1 MTAPLRFAAFA
12 GAKPAF
18 GLPTDPRGRHRPRA
32 DRPTGLTLATIGTG
46 PRDLGDTVRRLRER
60 EPKLTPTA
68 DWRDYEGYRRV
79 SRACFVMTW
88 TLIFLIAGKTEG
100 WF

>member
-1 MTAPLRFAAFA
+1 MTAPFRTAAFA
-12 GAKPAF
+12 GAKPVF
-18 GLPTDPRGRHRPRA
+18 DLPVDPRGRHRPRA

-60 EPKLTPTA
+60 EPELMPQDAYRA
-68 DWRDYEGYRRV
+68 DQTHERLQH
-79 SRACFVMTW
+79 ACIVTSVA
-88 TLIFLIAGKTEG
+88 LSLLVAGKTGG